1 MSIDKQILQAL
12 GLDKTSITIGIDED
26 LQIELEHKIDN
37 YLKKIDEENERKKK
51 IEFYKEAHENF
62 KKKKEFADN
71 LTDNYIYG
79 RLKNKMIRDGFIYQC
94 KFCWGLDV
102 SGQYMKASK
111 PKNHSK

>member
-62 KKKKEFADN
+62 KKKSDFVNMFCDSFV
-71 LTDNYIYG
+71 YG
-79 RLKNKMIRDGFIYQC
+79 KIKSHLVRDGFSYRC
-94 KFCWGLDV
+94 PYCLDL
-102 SGQYMKASK
+102 SK
-111 PKNHSK
+111 EYGRPVQNYKKS